1 MKSIGLKIVLGFAFL
16 FTVSCSKDKAGYE
29 ALVPADA
36 SFVVA
41 VDVKS
46 VLGKS
51 RIWQN
56 PRVKAEI
63 EGAVENGASLVGQLL
78 KFGIKNPEISGVDF
92 VKDVYVFESGIFPD
106 ETLFAFA
113 VKKPKRLRMLLE
125 KSGEM
130 SEIKESGGRV
140 WAEFP
145 QGVFLFDDTRGLF
158 VSRQEGEA
166 LPEDELWALFSQ
178 GREESFAGSPYFRYL
193 ESGNDMG
200 LLLTMEYVKDEFPDL
215 DLEELAK
222 DNGWEEDLAGDGFGE
237 YYVYA
242 GLDFGKKEMGISLE
256 YIPLNPK
263 TEEYMEQV
271 FRGLEPIKGR
281 YLPSLGA
288 DVVAFATWGMDGDGW
303 LSQLERMPRF
313 ETMKARLPAV
323 SKLASLKGDC
333 LLSLSSSSLL
343 PGLTCLAQ
351 APDSGGLDF
360 LDEYLGGIPLD
371 SNRYKAK
378 KGPLPVYYGWEEET
392 LYLGTSSSV
401 DAAVE
406 SSGQF
411 TDKFPWAEK
420 AEGCCFYLGFDA
432 ETAMPLLS
440 SDILQ
445 TLGFVDE
452 YFLENAALVQEIF
465 EQTGMGYIEFMCLK
479 PFHFSLV
486 FHVAEGQSNP
496 FALLCDYVFGTVLVP
511 VES

>member
-113 VKKPKRLRMLLE
+113 VKRPKRLRMLLE

-200 LLLTMEYVKDEFPDL
+200 LLLTMEYVKDEFPDFVVL
-215 DLEELAK
+215 SGYDENLYHVMLSGGNGCIGGLSNFVPELFAKWCKAINEGELAVI
-222 DNGWEEDLAGDGFGE
+222 EECQRK
-237 YYVYA
+237 VVNSVTC
-242 GLDFGKKEMGISLE
+242 K
-256 YIPLNPK
+256 
-263 TEEYMEQV
+263 
-271 FRGLEPIKGR
+271 IKI
-281 YLPSLGA
+281 
-288 DVVAFATWGMDGDGW
+288 V
-303 LSQLERMPRF
+303 
-313 ETMKARLPAV
+313 RLHI
-323 SKLASLKGDC
+323 
-333 LLSLSSSSLL
+333 
-343 PGLTCLAQ
+343 Q
-351 APDSGGLDF
+351 
-360 LDEYLGGIPLD
+360 
-371 SNRYKAK
+371 
-378 KGPLPVYYGWEEET
+378 
-392 LYLGTSSSV
+392 
-401 DAAVE
+401 
-406 SSGQF
+406 
-411 TDKFPWAEK
+411 
-420 AEGCCFYLGFDA
+420 
-432 ETAMPLLS
+432 
-440 SDILQ
+440 
-445 TLGFVDE
+445 
-452 YFLENAALVQEIF
+452 
-465 EQTGMGYIEFMCLK
+465 
-479 PFHFSLV
+479 
-486 FHVAEGQSNP
+486 
-496 FALLCDYVFGTVLVP
+496 
-511 VES
+511 